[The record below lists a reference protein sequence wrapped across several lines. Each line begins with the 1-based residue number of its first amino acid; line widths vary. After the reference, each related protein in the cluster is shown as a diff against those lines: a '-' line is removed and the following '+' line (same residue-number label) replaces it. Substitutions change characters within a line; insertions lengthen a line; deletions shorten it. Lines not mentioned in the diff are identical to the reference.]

1 MIPLSKYLK
10 QRKTQKTLTKMLPN
24 PRAATDLAEPYQR
37 HQRPVLARQQVNG
50 LWFPVFMFD
59 IFSRPQLDWKLDI
72 KLFFTWDI
80 NTLQFFTQT
89 TNGPKIGDSGITTLL

>member
-37 HQRPVLARQQVNG
+37 PVLARQQVNG
-50 LWFPVFMFD
+50 LWFPVFMLIF
-59 IFSRPQLDWKLDI
+59 FSRPQLHWKLGI
-72 KLFFTWDI
+72 KLSFTSDI
-80 NTLQFFTQT
+80 NILQSFTQT